1 MQNVGL
7 VGRTNTKINRSW
19 DARDPDDTLS
29 TARAKSMMGEPW
41 YHVVSGD
48 TIAMHPTWMSTYL
61 TNGRVLMNASIP
73 IRAQCHQ
80 GIVNGLQAALSEIAG
95 AGLGGHIDVGNT
107 NTYGGCFNPRYS
119 RNSGFLSRHAYAMA
133 IDMNTTSNCQGC
145 VPQMNCSVVRIFRKH
160 GFAWGGNFRQ
170 PDGMHFEWVGEAGSD
185 PVPVAVLPEHRL
197 AVGAIGRRSAT
208 WRARGRL
215 RGADVGL
222 RRILTASRPDGRRT
236 LTDFP
241 DVVACHRER
250 AFRHH
255 RGWTGRQPGRH
266 VCRPSRRQ
274 GDRDRT

>member
-1 MQNVGL
+1 MEDTQMVVWNIPSRAAFDAAVQNFGL

-41 YHVVSGD
+41 YRVVSGD

-61 TNGRVLMNASIP
+61 TNGRVLMNSSIP
-73 IRAQCHQ
+73 IRAQCHL
-80 GIVNGLQAALSEIAG
+80 GIVNGLQAALSEIAA

-170 PDGMHFEWVGEAGSD
+170 PDGMHFEWVGEARD
-185 PVPVAVLPEHRL
+185 QIPY
-197 AVGAIGRRSAT
+197 
-208 WRARGRL
+208 
-215 RGADVGL
+215 
-222 RRILTASRPDGRRT
+222 
-236 LTDFP
+236 
-241 DVVACHRER
+241 
-250 AFRHH
+250 
-255 RGWTGRQPGRH
+255 
-266 VCRPSRRQ
+266 PSRYCPNIGSPSAQ
-274 GDRDRT
+274 SVDDLPPGALEVGSEVLMSAFDES